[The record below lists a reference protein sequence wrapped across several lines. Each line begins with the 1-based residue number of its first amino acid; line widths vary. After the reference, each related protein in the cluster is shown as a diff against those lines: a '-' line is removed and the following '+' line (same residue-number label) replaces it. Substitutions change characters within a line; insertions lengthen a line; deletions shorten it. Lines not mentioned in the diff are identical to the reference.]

1 MSSDTPPHDSHGPDL
16 YSGRDLQSGRTP
28 IVDRYRLRQVLFG
41 AVIVIAL
48 RFVTEFIIALGN
60 LAVAAGQPSGVFGG
74 MYVVQILIGLVSA
87 VFFVAGAGVAGIFIA
102 PLTASLG
109 LKSLLGRLVIGG
121 AFGTIATLI
130 VGLIVTLATNNNF
143 SYLLMNIVYSGLV
156 YPVVDGI
163 INTALFALGV
173 FIARSL
179 PSAPAMPGP
188 ALPSSAG

>member
-1 MSSDTPPHDSHGPDL
+1 M
-16 YSGRDLQSGRTP
+16 
-28 IVDRYRLRQVLFG
+28 VDRFRLRQVLFG
-41 AVIVIAL
+41 AVVVIAL
-48 RFVTEFIIALGN
+48 RFITEFIIALGN

-87 VFFVAGAGVAGIFIA
+87 VFFVAGAGLAGIFIA

-109 LKSLLGRLVIGG
+109 LKSLLGRLLIGG

-130 VGLIVTLATNNNF
+130 VGLIVTLATTNNT
-143 SYLLMNIVYSGLV
+143 SYLLMNLVYSGLV
-156 YPVVDGI
+156 YPIVDGI

-179 PSAPAMPGP
+179 PSAPAVH
-188 ALPSSAG
+188 AAGVPTAAD